1 MLPASSAFLEDVEV
15 FDSYIVAYFA
25 DAAGPRVNCM
35 PAPLGSS
42 STAEAV
48 LESRELRLPSKLGV
62 VAPVRNAPFTSHR
75 VSVSFSGPLVPQ
87 QICVF
92 DMRTGRLVGLEEQP
106 LVGSARG
113 VLNGSVCERI
123 AVPDVPGLAVT
134 VLHRRGMRL
143 DSSNPCLMIG
153 YGAYGVPV
161 DMDFEPAHVS
171 WLRRGWVVARAHVRG
186 GGELGT
192 DWHTAGAR
200 SSKENSISDF
210 IKCAEHLVAQV
221 WGRPRAPWGND
232 ARP

>member
-1 MLPASSAFLEDVEV
+1 MQARRAQLVRAPVLSSSRSNWCPQRDEYDPQHPHGASLARRETVLPASSAFLEDVEV

-92 DMRTGRLVGLEEQP
+92 DMRTGRLVGLE
-106 LVGSARG
+106 
-113 VLNGSVCERI
+113 
-123 AVPDVPGLAVT
+123 
-134 VLHRRGMRL
+134 
-143 DSSNPCLMIG
+143 
-153 YGAYGVPV
+153 
-161 DMDFEPAHVS
+161 
-171 WLRRGWVVARAHVRG
+171 
-186 GGELGT
+186 
-192 DWHTAGAR
+192 
-200 SSKENSISDF
+200 
-210 IKCAEHLVAQV
+210 
-221 WGRPRAPWGND
+221 
-232 ARP
+232 